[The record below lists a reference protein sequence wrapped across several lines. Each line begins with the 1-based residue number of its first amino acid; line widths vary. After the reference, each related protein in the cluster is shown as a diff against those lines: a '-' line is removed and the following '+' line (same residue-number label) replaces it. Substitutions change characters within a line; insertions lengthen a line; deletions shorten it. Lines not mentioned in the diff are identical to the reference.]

1 MTLEDR
7 MQEQNADMIII
18 PREFVKKADDQR
30 ALDLAK
36 LKFHVRFN
44 ENHDE
49 HGRFASS
56 DSSGGSSLLDDEFKG
71 SGSIDDPANINK
83 VVGGKIKMTYVK
95 VKGQNTQNYGSL
107 YGQDIEPAG
116 EYMSMDTLKGANKI
130 QGFEYGTITF
140 NKPLIVDW
148 KSTGANGWKKDLSE
162 KYGGKTGKKLS
173 NALKK
178 DGYDAII
185 TVDGGYPSE
194 IVNLNGQ
201 KDGQRQLEPESLES
215 RFNENHDENGRFAS
229 SDGSGSSGGSGS
241 DTDAKI
247 ADLEK
252 QLSEAKGLIA
262 KSKIKTQINML
273 KEGFTGTAAEYNA
286 MKAKQREE
294 AAQKSLEK
302 QQHEKELV
310 EQQKE
315 KERQD
320 LENELKTQP
329 KDKVEQYKIIQ
340 KTNPMND
347 DYHVGIRKP
356 SDIKTWQEVVD
367 SDDGSG
373 ENFAWGDFSKADA
386 EKALK
391 TGKITL
397 YSSYPIK
404 DGTFVSTSKAQAEM
418 YAGGKGGKVYSQTVD
433 LKDVAWINGD
443 EGQFA
448 QLPKRMDV
456 YMKDDFEIRSYAFDL
471 ATEQTEAGGIVTGRP
486 IVYNSRTNLGM
497 FDEIIERGALDKT
510 DLRDV
515 RFLVNHDTSKIPL
528 ARSRNNNANS
538 TMQLIPDEKGLQVKV
553 KLDIENNTEARN
565 LYSAI
570 KRGDV
575 SGMSFMFNVPKGG
588 DDWDFSNSQH
598 PERRIKSISNVVE
611 VSAVTFPAYADT
623 EISVRNKAALD
634 SAKATL
640 DSVKKARQDA
650 LESEARSALEL
661 AKAKFYAKIIM

>member
-1 MTLEDR
+1 MTAALKLEK
-7 MQEQNADMIII
+7 E
-18 PREFVKKADDQR
+18 KYY
-30 ALDLAK
+30 L
-36 LKFHVRFN
+36 RFN

-56 DSSGGSSLLDDEFKG
+56 DSSGSGGAALLDDEFKG
-71 SGSIDDPANINK
+71 SGSVDDPANINK
-83 VVGGKIKMTYVK
+83 VVDGKIKMTYVK

-130 QGFEYGTITF
+130 QGFEYGTIKF

-194 IVNLNGQ
+194 IVNLNGE
-201 KDGQRQLEPESLES
+201 KANGQRSLDFEKQKFYV
-215 RFNENHDENGRFAS
+215 RFNENHDEHGRFAS
-229 SDGSGSSGGSGS
+229 SDGSGSSGSSAGGSGS

-302 QQHEKELV
+302 QQHEKELL

-329 KDKVEQYKIIQ
+329 KDKVEQYQIIQ

-356 SDIKTWQEVVD
+356 SDIKTWQEVVE

-373 ENFAWGDFSKADA
+373 ESFAWGDFSKADA

-448 QLPKRMDV
+448 QLPKRMDIN
-456 YMKDDFEIRSYAFDL
+456 MKDDFEIRSYAFDL
-471 ATEQTEAGGIVTGRP
+471 ATEQTEAGGIITGRP
-486 IVYNSRTNLGM
+486 IVYNSKTNLGM

-553 KLDIENNTEARN
+553 KLDIENNSEARN

-588 DDWDFSNSQH
+588 DDWDFTNAGH

-640 DSVKKARQDA
+640 DSVKKAQQDA

-661 AKAKFYAKIIM
+661 AKAKFYAKIKM